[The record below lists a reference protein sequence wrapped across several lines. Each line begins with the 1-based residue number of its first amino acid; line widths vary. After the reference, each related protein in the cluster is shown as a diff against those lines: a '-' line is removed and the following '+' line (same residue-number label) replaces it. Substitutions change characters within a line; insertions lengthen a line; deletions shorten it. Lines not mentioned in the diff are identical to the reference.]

1 MTRLDLEAIRARCIA
16 ATKGPWNVVSLTCP
30 NGNTVVDSITGAGEP
45 QWSDYGDGEGEWFTD
60 RLTLVETDAGH
71 YGPTMPD
78 AQFIAHA
85 RADIPALLAYIE
97 EVEQENVKLREEFLR
112 LRVETGRH
120 RKAAA
125 LSEERA
131 LTAEERLEQM
141 TRERDE
147 ARAQLAAVDTG
158 SPCDGHRH
166 CCADRRR
173 LAEELLRVRA
183 ERDALRSSLDRKI
196 RHCDEITEERD
207 ALREIHA
214 PSK

>member
-1 MTRLDLEAIRARCIA
+1 MSDLQHRL
-16 ATKGPWNVVSLTCP
+16 
-30 NGNTVVDSITGAGEP
+30 
-45 QWSDYGDGEGEWFTD
+45 
-60 RLTLVETDAGH
+60 
-71 YGPTMPD
+71 
-78 AQFIAHA
+78 
-85 RADIPALLAYIE
+85 ALL
-97 EVEQENVKLREEFLR
+97 L
-112 LRVETGRH
+112 
-120 RKAAA
+120 AAE
-125 LSEERA
+125 SERA

-141 TRERDE
+141 AKERDE

-158 SPCDGHRH
+158 APCDGHRH
-166 CCADRRR
+166 CCADRRK